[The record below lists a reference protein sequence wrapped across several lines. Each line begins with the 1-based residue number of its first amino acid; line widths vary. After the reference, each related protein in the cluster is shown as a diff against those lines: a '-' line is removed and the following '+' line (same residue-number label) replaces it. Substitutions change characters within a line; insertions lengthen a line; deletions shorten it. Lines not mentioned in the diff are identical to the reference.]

1 MAKLDLGIIAGLVLG
16 VGAYILA
23 RTASGTTP
31 PIDVEPTVVENLPPS
46 TIIPT
51 DSEITSG
58 SGQTGVF
65 DGIETA
71 VILPTQIESSTH
83 EQTPVTQ
90 EIIDT
95 VKEDLI
101 GGELDPSQE
110 QAIIEQITDLNASLD
125 MLWTGQI
132 NVDEDIKFRANH
144 SSTSGVS
151 IKYDWIF
158 TREENGKNILVKH
171 IGGADKQYV
180 TMAFNSAGQYKCIL
194 TVSSSTGRRYK
205 VTKVFNVIPTPLSY
219 GDVKISAVSS
229 GDRVIINVQN
239 HRDSGINGSINISA
253 RGSNSFTR
261 NYNMHI
267 NSKGTGQHVLSNQN
281 SGSTT
286 YSISYRPVGSS
297 RALDNLTKTLNISG
311 SVSRQSCI
319 LSNTVK
325 SILSSL
331 KHLKYPSWFENNIN
345 NVKICKITESEFINS
360 YNYLLRTGV
369 ITSK

>member
-1 MAKLDLGIIAGLVLG
+1 MAKRDLGIIAGLALG
-16 VGAYILA
+16 VGAYMLA
-23 RTASGTTP
+23 RTTSDTTP
-31 PIDVEPTVVENLPPS
+31 PIDIEPTVVENLPPS

-71 VILPTQIESSTH
+71 VILPTQIESSTVT
-83 EQTPVTQ
+83 QSPVTQ

-101 GGELDPSQE
+101 DGELDPSQE
-110 QAIIEQITDLNASLD
+110 AGIIEQITNLNAKID
-125 MLWTGQI
+125 MMFSGQI
-132 NVDEDIKFRANH
+132 NVDESIKFRANH
-144 SSTSGVS
+144 TSTSGVTIS
-151 IKYDWIF
+151 YDWTF
-158 TREENGKNILVKH
+158 TKDGALIKRMS
-171 IGGADKQYV
+171 GADKQYV
-180 TMAFNSAGQYKCIL
+180 TMAFNSAGQYTATLII
-194 TVSSSTGRRYK
+194 SASTGRK
-205 VTKVFNVIPTPLSY
+205 STAIKVFNVIPIPLSY

-239 HRDSGINGSINISA
+239 HRDSGINGRINISA

-261 NYNMHI
+261 NYNMAI
-267 NSKGTGQHVLSNQN
+267 NGKGTGQHVESGQN
-281 SGSTT
+281 SGSTI

-297 RALDNLTKTLNISG
+297 RSLDNLTKTLNISG
-311 SVSRQSCI
+311 SISTQSCT
-319 LSNTVK
+319 LSNTLN

-331 KHLKYPSWFENNIN
+331 KYLKYPSWFETNID

-360 YNYLLRTGV
+360 YNYLLSTGV

>member
-1 MAKLDLGIIAGLVLG
+1 MAKRDLGIIAGLALG
-16 VGAYILA
+16 VGAYMLA
-23 RTASGTTP
+23 RTTSGTTI
-31 PIDVEPTVVENLPPS
+31 PINVEPTVVENLPPS

-51 DSEITSG
+51 DGEITSG

-101 GGELDPSQE
+101 DGELDPSQE
-110 QAIIEQITDLNASLD
+110 AGIIEQITDLNASLD

-158 TREENGKNILVKH
+158 TKEGKLIKH
-171 IGGADKQYV
+171 IGGADKQHV
-180 TMAFNSAGQYKCIL
+180 TLAFNSAGQYKAEL
-194 TVSSSTGRRYK
+194 VVSSSTGRNYK

-239 HRDSGINGSINISA
+239 YRDSGINGSININA
-253 RGSNSFTR
+253 KGSNSFTKS
-261 NYNMHI
+261 NNMVI
-267 NSKGTGQHVLSNQN
+267 NGKGIGQHVLSGQN

-297 RALDNLTKTLNISG
+297 RALDNFTKTLNISG
-311 SVSRQSCI
+311 SISTQSCT
-319 LSNTVK
+319 LSNTLN

-331 KHLKYPSWFENNIN
+331 KYLKYPSWFETNIA
-345 NVKICKITESEFINS
+345 NVKICKITESEFISS
-360 YNYLLRTGV
+360 YNYLLSTGV